1 MSQMKIYMDGAWVS
15 KDQAKLSVFDHGV
28 LYGDGVFEGIRA
40 YHGRVFRLK
49 EHLQRLKRSAD
60 QISLKM
66 PLSLS
71 ELERLVNLALVKN
84 NLRDG
89 YIRLLLTR
97 GVGDLGL
104 DPLKCKNPSVVI
116 IADKLALFPS
126 ECYEQGLSVIIAK
139 TVRNLPQA
147 INPTIKSM
155 NYLNNILAKIE
166 ANRAGV
172 PEALMLNR
180 DGYVAECTG
189 DNVFLIKGK
198 NIVTPPVSA
207 GALEGI
213 TRAVVMKMVKA
224 AGVYSVSEKLFKPNA
239 LFQTDEI
246 FFTGTAA
253 EIIPVTRI
261 DNRRIGTGRAGV
273 VTKKLI
279 EDFKAVV
286 RREAMH
292 RAAGVSR

>member
-1 MSQMKIYMDGAWVS
+1 MTSRMKIYLDGAWVS
-15 KDQAKLSVFDHGV
+15 KEQAKLSVFDHGV

-40 YHGRVFRLK
+40 YHGRAFRLK

-66 PLSLS
+66 PLSIN
-71 ELERLVNLALVKN
+71 ELDRLVNLALRKN
-84 NLRDG
+84 NLRDA

-104 DPLKCKNPSVVI
+104 DPRKCAKPSVVI
-116 IADKLALFPS
+116 IADNLALFPA
-126 ECYEQGLSVIIAK
+126 ECYEKGLSVIIAK

-172 PEALMLNR
+172 PEALMLNS

-189 DNVFLIKGK
+189 DNVFLINGQ

-213 TRAVVMKMVKA
+213 TRAAVMKMVKA
-224 AGVYSVSEKLFKPNA
+224 AGEYSISEKLFKPAA
-239 LFQTDEI
+239 LFQADEI

-261 DNRRIGTGRAGV
+261 DKRRIGTGRAGV
-273 VTKKLI
+273 VTRKLI
-279 EDFKAVV
+279 EDFKSVV
-286 RREAMH
+286 RREAGV
-292 RAAGVSR
+292 AG

>member
-1 MSQMKIYMDGAWVS
+1 MMSQMKIYLDGAWVS
-15 KDQAKLSVFDHGV
+15 KGQAKLSVFDHGV

-40 YHGRVFRLK
+40 YHGHVFRLK

-60 QISLKM
+60 QISLKL

-84 NLRDG
+84 KLRDG

-104 DPLKCKNPSVVI
+104 DPRKCAKPSVVI
-116 IADKLALFPS
+116 ITDKLSLFPA

-198 NIVTPPVSA
+198 TLITPPVSA

-213 TRAVVMKMVKA
+213 TRAVVMRMVKA
-224 AGVYSVSEKLFKPNA
+224 AGVYTITEKLFKPSA
-239 LFQTDEI
+239 LFQADEI

-261 DNRRIGTGRAGV
+261 DNRRIGTGRAGK
-273 VTKKLI
+273 VTRQLI

-286 RREAMH
+286 RREAI
-292 RAAGVSR
+292 R

>member
-1 MSQMKIYMDGAWVS
+1 MKSRMKIYLDGTWVP
-15 KDQAKLSVFDHGV
+15 KEQAKLSVFDHGV

-40 YHGRVFRLK
+40 YHGHVFRLK

-60 QISLKM
+60 QISLRM

-84 NLRDG
+84 RLTDG

-104 DPLKCKNPSVVI
+104 DPRKCAKPSVVI
-116 IADKLALFPS
+116 IADKLALFPA
-126 ECYEQGLSVIIAK
+126 ECYERGLSVIIAK
-139 TVRNLPQA
+139 TIRNLPTA

-172 PEALMLNR
+172 PEALMLNN
-180 DGYVAECTG
+180 DGHVAECTG
-189 DNVFLIKGK
+189 DNVFLVNGK
-198 NIVTPPVSA
+198 TIVTPPVSA

-213 TRAVVMKMVKA
+213 TRSVVMKMVRA
-224 AGVYSVSEKLFKPNA
+224 AGVYRISEKLFKPAA
-239 LFQTDEI
+239 LFKSEEI

-261 DNRRIGTGRAGV
+261 DKRRIGSGRAGV
-273 VTKKLI
+273 VTQRLI

-286 RREAMH
+286 RREAE
-292 RAAGVSR
+292 AAR

>member
-1 MSQMKIYMDGAWVS
+1 MKIYMDGAWVP
-15 KDQAKLSVFDHGV
+15 KEQARLSVFDHGV

-40 YHGRVFRLK
+40 YHGHVFRLK
-49 EHLQRLKRSAD
+49 QHLQRLKRSAD
-60 QISLKM
+60 QISLKL
-66 PLSLS
+66 PLSIATLEKLVKLS
-71 ELERLVNLALVKN
+71 LVKN
-84 NLRDG
+84 ELTDG
-89 YIRLLLTR
+89 YIRLLVTR

-104 DPLKCKNPSVVI
+104 DPRKCKQPSVVI
-116 IADKLALFPS
+116 ISDKLALFPAH
-126 ECYEQGLSVIIAK
+126 CYEDGLNVIIAK

-172 PEALMLNR
+172 PEALMLNN

-189 DNVFLIKGK
+189 DNVFLVKGK
-198 NIVTPPVSA
+198 RIFTPPVSA

-213 TRAVVMKMVKA
+213 TRDVVMKMVRSQ
-224 AGVYSVSEKLFKPNA
+224 GTYSISEKLFKPG
-239 LFQTDEI
+239 LMFEMDEI

-261 DNRRIGTGRAGV
+261 DKRRIGSGKAGP
-273 VTKKLI
+273 VTRQLI
-279 EDFKAVV
+279 EDFKAIV
-286 RREAMH
+286 RREAE
-292 RAAGVSR
+292 AAR